1 MKRIKNLAAIAAI
14 MFFVSAC
21 QKDTRLFQ
29 PENDANRLEAQKY
42 EAAVGSSQKEA
53 NVTRSFTVTVQNVS
67 TMGLINTMRAGGT
80 VPLSP
85 GAWAI
90 FNGND
95 PMFTE
100 GQLADLG
107 TEQIAEDGETTTK
120 IAALGALSRVRAH
133 GVFGPAAGPILSG
146 QSAHFSFNASPGDR
160 LQFETMF
167 VQSNDWFYG
176 FSGKKGL
183 QLFNGNTPITG
194 DVTSAIDLYDAGT
207 EADTAPGT
215 GPDQKPV
222 QLTDNQ
228 GPSESVVITE
238 ARVRHPGFTIPA
250 NNRVIRVTIT
260 AN

>member
-1 MKRIKNLAAIAAI
+1 MKKLIRICCFSGLLLAAA
-14 MFFVSAC
+14 SC
-21 QKDTRLFQ
+21 QKDVNVSNKKEQQFQ
-29 PENDANRLEAQKY
+29 EDGAS
-42 EAAVGSSQKEA
+42 GQKEG
-53 NVTRSFTVTVQNVS
+53 NVTTFTVTVQNVS
-67 TMGLINTMRAGGT
+67 TPGLINTPRAGGT

-100 GQLADLG
+100 GQLADKG
-107 TEQIAEDGETTTK
+107 TEQIAEDGETSTK
-120 IAALGALSRVRAH
+120 DAAMGVLSRVRAH
-133 GVFGPAAGPILSG
+133 GVFQTVAGPIFSG
-146 QSAHFSFNASPGDR
+146 QSAHFSFKAHPGDR

-183 QLFNGNTPITG
+183 QLFNGNTPVTG
-194 DVTSAIDLYDAGT
+194 DVTSALDVYDAGT
-207 EADTAPGT
+207 EADTPPGT

-222 QLTDNQ
+222 QATDNQ
-228 GPSESVVITE
+228 GPTESVVITE
-238 ARVRHPGFTIPA
+238 ARVRHPGFTVPA
-250 NNRVIRVTIT
+250 TNRVIKVTIT

>member
-1 MKRIKNLAAIAAI
+1 MKKLFRICCFSGLMLAAA
-14 MFFVSAC
+14 SC
-21 QKDTRLFQ
+21 
-29 PENDANRLEAQKY
+29 
-42 EAAVGSSQKEA
+42 QKEA
-53 NVTRSFTVTVQNVS
+53 NITNRQALQLQADGANGRDEANVTMSFTVTVKNVS
-67 TMGLINTMRAGGT
+67 TKGLVATPRAMGT

-107 TEQIAEDGETTTK
+107 TEQIAEDGEAGNK
-120 IAALGALSRVRAH
+120 DASMGALSRVRAH
-133 GVFGPAAGPILSG
+133 GIFQGPLFAG
-146 QSAHFSFNASPGDR
+146 QSAQFSFKAHPGER

-167 VQSNDWFYG
+167 VQSNDWFFG

-183 QLFNGNTPITG
+183 QLFNGNTPVTG
-194 DVTSAIDLYDAGT
+194 DVTSALDLYDAGT

-222 QLTDNQ
+222 QATDNQ
-228 GPSESVVITE
+228 GSTESVIITE

-250 NNRVIRVTIT
+250 TNQVIRVTIT